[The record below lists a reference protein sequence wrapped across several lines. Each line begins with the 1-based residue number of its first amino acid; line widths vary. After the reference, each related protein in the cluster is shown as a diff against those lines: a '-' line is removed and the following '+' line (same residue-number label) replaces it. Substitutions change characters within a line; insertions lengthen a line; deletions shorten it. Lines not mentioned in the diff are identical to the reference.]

1 MKKAVIRD
9 VRKAE
14 IVEVPDPKPVQ
25 DWALVKVTISPMC
38 TEYKAFNAGHP
49 VNFLGHEAVGEVIE
63 VAQPGRVRVG
73 DRVIVMPQYPCGKCD
88 LCVSG
93 DYIYCEQPYDF
104 DQFTGAVEGKATYAQ
119 YLLKPAWLL
128 PKIPNGISVEL
139 ASLALCAL
147 GPSMGAFDRMGLSVF
162 DRLLITGAGP
172 VGLGAVVNAKY
183 LQARVVV
190 VEANP
195 YRVERAYTLGADLV
209 VDPAD
214 DEALLK
220 VRQWAGGEGVDV
232 SLDCSGVVAAQR
244 FCIEATHRRGQ
255 VGFVGE
261 CSDPLHIKVSP
272 DMIRKG
278 LTIHG
283 SWHYNLTLVP
293 KILDVIQNS
302 PAVSSLVSH
311 VFPMSQIQQA
321 FEVSAS
327 QQNAKILLKP
337 WE

>member
-1 MKKAVIRD
+1 MKKAIIYGI
-9 VRKAE
+9 RKAKV
-14 IVEVPDPKPVQ
+14 VEVPDPKPIR
-25 DWALVKVTISPMC
+25 DWALVKVTAAPMC
-38 TEYKAFNAGHP
+38 TEYKAFNAGTP
-49 VNFLGHEAVGEVIE
+49 VDFLGHEAVGEVVA
-63 VAQPGRVRVG
+63 VAQKGRVGVG
-73 DRVIVMPQYPCGKCD
+73 DRVIVMPQYPCGVCD

-93 DYIYCEQPYDF
+93 EYIYCEHTYDF
-104 DQFTGAVEGKATYAQ
+104 DLLTGGVEGKATYAQ
-119 YLLKPAWLL
+119 YLLKPDWLL
-128 PKIPNGISVEL
+128 PKIPNGMTDEL

-147 GPSMGAFDRMGLSVF
+147 GPSFGAFDRMGLSVF

-195 YRVERAYTLGADLV
+195 YRVEKAYALGADLV

-214 DEALLK
+214 EEALLK
-220 VRQWAGGEGVDV
+220 VRNWAGGEGVDV
-232 SLDCSGVVAAQR
+232 ALDCSGVVAAQR
-244 FCIEATHRRGQ
+244 FCIEATRRRGL

-272 DMIRKG
+272 DMLRKG

-302 PAVSSLVSH
+302 AGVSGLVSH
-311 VFPMSQIQQA
+311 EFPMSQIQHA

-327 QQNAKILLKP
+327 QQNAKIILKP